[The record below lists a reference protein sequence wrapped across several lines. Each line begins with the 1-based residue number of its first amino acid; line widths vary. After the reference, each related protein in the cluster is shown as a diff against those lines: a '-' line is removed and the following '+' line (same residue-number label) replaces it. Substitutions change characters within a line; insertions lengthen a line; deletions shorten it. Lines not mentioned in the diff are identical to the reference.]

1 MNREQRTDKYKQATD
16 TFQRTSFEAPSE
28 IPSQNLFNKSHKS
41 PDQAPCKPS
50 SKETL
55 QRPPSSSAIS
65 HKETSMPKVMSSQ
78 TLNVNRDASEIC
90 LRQDNEGLTLVKGN
104 MALRADFSSLR
115 SRIEHNKL
123 PRELLVR
130 ATKLKGVSS
139 PAVID
144 ATAGF
149 GEDSFL
155 LAATGAQVYMF
166 ERDPLIAQ
174 LLRDALERASRDE
187 ALASIVS
194 RMTLI
199 EKDCIDELKA
209 MTLQSYKEKEGQIP
223 TPDII
228 YLDPMFP
235 ARTKSAAVKKKF
247 QLIHVLEKP
256 CEDEEELL
264 EAALALKPR
273 KVVIKRPIKGPFLA
287 GRKPSYS
294 LRGKAIRYDCFVFA
308 G

>member
-16 TFQRTSFEAPSE
+16 PSQRASFEAPSE
-28 IPSQNLFNKSHKS
+28 IPRQNLLDKSHKS
-41 PDQAPCKPS
+41 PDQVPCKPS
-50 SKETL
+50 SKEAL

-130 ATKLKGVSS
+130 ATKLKGVNS
-139 PAVID
+139 PVVID

-155 LAATGAQVYMF
+155 LAATGAQIYMF

-174 LLRDALERASRDE
+174 LLRDALDRASRDE
-187 ALASIVS
+187 ALAPIVS
-194 RMTLI
+194 QMMLI
-199 EKDCIDELKA
+199 EKDCITELKA

-273 KVVIKRPIKGPFLA
+273 KVVIKRPVKGPFLA

>member
-1 MNREQRTDKYKQATD
+1 MSREQRTDKYKQATD
-16 TFQRTSFEAPSE
+16 SSQRASFETPSD
-28 IPSQNLFNKSHKS
+28 IPRQNLLDKSHKS
-41 PDQAPCKPS
+41 PDQVPCKPS

-78 TLNVNRDASEIC
+78 TLNANRDASEIC
-90 LRQDNEGLTLVKGN
+90 LKQDEEGLALVRGN
-104 MALRADFSSLR
+104 MVLRADFSTLR

-130 ATKLKGVSS
+130 ATKLKGVNS
-139 PAVID
+139 PVVID

-155 LAATGAQVYMF
+155 LAATGAQIYMF

-209 MTLQSYKEKEGQIP
+209 MALQSCKEKEDQIP
-223 TPDII
+223 APDVI

-273 KVVIKRPIKGPFLA
+273 KVVIKRPVKGPFLA